1 MDEWIRI
8 VLPMAGTFVAIA
20 ALWWKL
26 TSSVATKND
35 ISSLKSDLKD
45 DIADLKADMNRADDS
60 LQKQINHAVDL
71 TLSVTQEIREDMRQ
85 MRSEFL
91 KLGEKMDAGFTRLDN
106 KIDSGLTRLDDKME
120 ANSQASHAETM
131 KLSEKIDNV
140 ANDLRAEIRE
150 RKNDKTDS
158 VDS

>member
-1 MDEWIRI
+1 MQ
-8 VLPMAGTFVAIA
+8 G
-20 ALWWKL
+20 
-26 TSSVATKND
+26 
-35 ISSLKSDLKD
+35 
-45 DIADLKADMNRADDS
+45 LKADVNRADDN

-91 KLGEKMDAGFTRLDN
+91 KLGEKMDAGFTRLDD

-131 KLSEKIDNV
+131 KLTEKIDNV
-140 ANDLRAEIRE
+140 ANDLRAEIRN
-150 RKNDKTDS
+150 RINGKTEGIDS
-158 VDS
+158 